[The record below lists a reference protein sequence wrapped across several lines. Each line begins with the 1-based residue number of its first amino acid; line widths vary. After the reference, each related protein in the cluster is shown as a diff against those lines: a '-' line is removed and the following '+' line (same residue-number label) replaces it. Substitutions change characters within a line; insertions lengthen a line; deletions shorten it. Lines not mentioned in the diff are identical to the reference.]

1 MPISTT
7 GSSTESENSGFTLL
21 ELLVVMALA
30 AMMISFA
37 VPNIRSA
44 LYTDPLKSTARRLT
58 GLVAEAGQDAVA
70 THTPRLLVYDAAKRT
85 FRLETAAGENGDSGK
100 ASSRLAVPEAVQ
112 VTDIMSVHGGTR
124 SSGRMEIR
132 FSSQGY
138 VDKTL
143 IHLRD
148 DDGREMTLVLSPFL
162 GVSRILAGY
171 LDLESDQV
179 RW

>member
-7 GSSTESENSGFTLL
+7 GSSTDPGNAGFTLL
-21 ELLVVMALA
+21 ELVVVMALIA
-30 AMMISFA
+30 IMFSLA
-37 VPNIRSA
+37 VPNIRNA

-70 THTPRLLVYDAAKRT
+70 SHSSRLLVYDVSMRM
-85 FRLETAAGENGDSGK
+85 FRLQAGNDEK
-100 ASSRLAVPEAVQ
+100 HAVRLAVPASIR
-112 VTDIMSVHGGTR
+112 VTDFMSVHGGTR

-132 FSSQGY
+132 FSRQGY

-143 IHLRD
+143 IHLQD
-148 DDGREMTLVLSPFL
+148 TDGREMTLMLSPFL
-162 GVSRILAGY
+162 GVSRLFAGY
-171 LDLESDQV
+171 LDLENEQI